1 MKVLFIAIGI
11 IIAAALLAA
20 LRVFFGLGHP
30 GNTAPYALRRQP
42 RRENSP
48 LRGKTIL
55 CLGSSI
61 SSGFSS
67 GGVSFLDYLGRI
79 DGCRIIQETVSA
91 TTLADRGH
99 YSYLKRLRRR
109 MARMGQPPDYFLC
122 QLSTND
128 ATFRSVPGKI
138 SRSRRPEDFDA
149 STTVGGIEA
158 VLATVR
164 ETWDCPVIFYTAA
177 RYDNPRY
184 HKLVNLLVELRE
196 KWDFTLLDLWH
207 DTAFN
212 ALTPEERALYMNDAI
227 HPTRAGYL
235 RWWLPQFE
243 RVLAETPVTAE
254 NK

>member
-11 IIAAALLAA
+11 IILIAAIIA

-30 GNTAPYALRRQP
+30 GNAAPYALRRQLP
-42 RRENSP
+42 RDNSP

-67 GGVSFLDYLGRI
+67 GGVSFLDYLARI

-109 MARMGQPPDYFLC
+109 MARMPQAPDCFLC

-128 ATFRSVPGKI
+128 ATFRSVPGRV
-138 SRSRRPEDFDA
+138 SRSRRPEDFDV
-149 STTVGGIEA
+149 STTVGGMEA
-158 VLATVR
+158 VLAMVR
-164 ETWDCPVIFYTAA
+164 EKWGCPIVFYTAA

-184 HKLVNLLVELRE
+184 HKLVNLLVDLQE
-196 KWDFTLLDLWH
+196 KWDFALLDLWH
-207 DTAFN
+207 DNAFN
-212 ALTPEERALYMNDAI
+212 ALSPEERALYMNDAI

-235 RWWLPQFE
+235 LWWLPQFQKILTE
-243 RVLAETPVTAE
+243 VLAKE
-254 NK
+254 

>member
-30 GNTAPYALRRQP
+30 GNAAPYALRHQP
-42 RRENSP
+42 RWENSP

-109 MARMGQPPDYFLC
+109 MARMGQPPDYFIC

-138 SRSRRPEDFDA
+138 SRSRRPEDFDV

-164 ETWDCPVIFYTAA
+164 EAWDCPVIFYTAA

-212 ALTPEERALYMNDAI
+212 ALSPEERALYMNDAI
-227 HPTRAGYL
+227 HPTMAGYL

-243 RVLAETPVTAE
+243 RVLAETPVTAK